1 MAREYRRTRKSDSE
15 TLLLTNVIHQHFP
28 SATKQLSHRQ
38 AKCQMFQLVTLFR
51 LLPRDLPIFHPSP
64 HQLDAANVTIEH
76 LAAGCEACQ
85 CLRVTVG
92 CYQVSLQGAQEQQ
105 AAVLVLPTVPVGV
118 PVWVPGGAGVM
129 ARATACRATAQQ
141 GSQATTWEAA
151 GGHGYYCTEPRA
163 ADEATN

>member
-1 MAREYRRTRKSDSE
+1 
-15 TLLLTNVIHQHFP
+15 
-28 SATKQLSHRQ
+28 
-38 AKCQMFQLVTLFR
+38 MFQLVTLFR
-51 LLPRDLPIFHPSP
+51 LLPGDLPIFRHSP
-64 HQLDAANVTIEH
+64 HQLGAANVAMEH

-118 PVWVPGGAGVM
+118 PVWVPGAGVM

-151 GGHGYYCTEPRA
+151 GGHGYCTEPRA